1 MNNVPIDLF
10 EYDLSKKQRKQA
22 QILKDAYK
30 RIVLWKNKDKLRL
43 LNPTEIEVFE
53 YK

>member
-1 MNNVPIDLF
+1 MNNALIDLN

-30 RIVLWKNKDKLRL
+30 KVILWKNKDKLRL
-43 LNPTEIEVFE
+43 LNPQEVEVFSYE
-53 YK
+53 